1 MKKQLITLLAVMLT
15 GFCGF
20 AAEVTLLNTDFKGD
34 KLPDTWTF
42 NTYKDFLP
50 STTVMDAGEAI
61 AFCDAPKAG
70 TSFFNKKYFVVSK
83 DNKFKV
89 LVTAKGDGTFKIGA
103 RCYTG
108 KWQFAGAKFFAP
120 EKLNADFKTYE
131 FTFDTPVFK
140 NKDAVE
146 RMSVQVEFP
155 QSTEMQ
161 LKNIT
166 IIKVQ

>member
-1 MKKQLITLLAVMLT
+1 MKKQLLMLAVILT

-20 AAEVTLLNTDFKGD
+20 AAEVTLLKTDFKGD

-50 STTVMDAGEAI
+50 STTILDAGDAI

-70 TSFFNKKYFVVSK
+70 TSFFNKKYFIVSK

-89 LVTAKGDGTFKIGA
+89 LVTAKGDGIFKIGA

-108 KWQFAGAKFFAP
+108 KWQFAGAKFFTP
-120 EKLNADFKTYE
+120 EKLNADWKTYE
-131 FTFDTPVFK
+131 FSFDTPVFK

-146 RMSVQVEFP
+146 RMSIQVEFP
-155 QSTEMQ
+155 QTTEML

-166 IIKVQ
+166 IVKIQ